1 MSNVQYVFCIFYLIV
16 SIVLLVLIA
25 IQQGQE
31 RNGLSSLSGTMTNDT
46 YFSKNQS
53 MSVEVKLKK
62 WTKIF
67 AFLFFLVNT
76 ISLFIL

>member
-53 MSVEVKLKK
+53 MSVEFKLKK

>member
-1 MSNVQYVFCIFYLIV
+1 MSNVQYVFCVFYLVV
-16 SIVLLVLIA
+16 SVVLLVLIA

-31 RNGLSSLSGTMTNDT
+31 RNGLGSLNATMINDT

-53 MSVEVKLKK
+53 MSVDFKLKK

-76 ISLFIL
+76 ASLFVL